1 MAGMT
6 AMREELHHL
15 VDAVDEDKVP
25 DAAALLRD
33 LAGQPPQSE
42 NHPPS
47 FVGALT
53 GGPADLAERHKD
65 YLHEQFA
72 RPA

>member
-1 MAGMT
+1 MT
-6 AMREELHHL
+6 ATREELHHL
-15 VDAVDEDKVP
+15 VDAVDEDKVS

-33 LAGQPPQSE
+33 LTGPSQQSA
-42 NHPPS
+42 NRPLS

-53 GGPADLAERHKD
+53 GGPADLAERHKE

>member
-1 MAGMT
+1 MT
-6 AMREELHHL
+6 ATREELHHL

-33 LAGQPPQSE
+33 LTGQQAQQSGK
-42 NHPPS
+42 HPPS
-47 FVGALT
+47 FLGALT
-53 GGPADLAERHKD
+53 GGPADLGERHQD

>member
-1 MAGMT
+1 M
-6 AMREELHHL
+6 
-15 VDAVDEDKVP
+15 
-25 DAAALLRD
+25 
-33 LAGQPPQSE
+33 LAWQQRVRSLTRQPQQTG

-65 YLHEQFA
+65 HLHEQFA
-72 RPA
+72 RPV